1 MEYFCLYNL
10 FLLATTAARFQSFAM
25 LLLLV
30 ASLIQLSLA
39 QQLQLARNYSGH
51 GFFDPWTFKV
61 GNDATDVAGQPG
73 NNGNVNFTDQAF
85 AQQQNLT
92 SVNAAGNVVIKV
104 DDFTSAQPGGSY
116 GRNTVLMSSKDTITA
131 GSLVIMDAVHIPF
144 GCSVWPAFWM
154 VGLGAPW
161 PARGEIDIIENVNLA
176 TNNQYSLHTLD
187 GCAHPAKGQV
197 NETGNL
203 LTPSCFVNATGQAT
217 NEGCLVADSD
227 LSYGAKF
234 AQSGGGAFA
243 TLWDEEGIRI
253 WFFTR
258 SAVPPDM
265 ATASPNPS
273 GWGAPTAFWPQS
285 SCNTAQFFGP
295 QTLILET
302 NVCGNFAVD
311 VFSQTCSQVAKV
323 CTDLIVTPTNYVDAY
338 WEIKYIAVFSN
349 SSSGASSASSA
360 NSGSATTSGAGAGA
374 TSGSNGAFA
383 PGPWTLLSSAL
394 MGAIF
399 SYIML

>member
-1 MEYFCLYNL
+1 
-10 FLLATTAARFQSFAM
+10 M

-30 ASLIQLSLA
+30 TSLIQISLA
-39 QQLQLARNYSGH
+39 QQLQLAQNYSGQ
-51 GFFDPWTFKV
+51 GFFDPWNFKV
-61 GNDATDVAGQPG
+61 GNDATDVAGQKG
-73 NNGNVNFTDQAF
+73 NQGNVNFTDQAF

-92 SVNAAGNVVIKV
+92 SVNAVGNVVIKV
-104 DDFTSAQPGGSY
+104 DDFTSAQPNGTY

-154 VGLGAPW
+154 IGLGAPW
-161 PARGEIDIIENVNLA
+161 PTKGEIDIIENVNLA
-176 TNNQYSLHTLD
+176 TNNQYSLHTVD
-187 GCAHPAKGQV
+187 GCSHPAKGQV
-197 NETGNL
+197 NETGSL
-203 LTPSCFVNATGQAT
+203 LTASCFVNATGQAT

-265 ATASPNPS
+265 VTASPNPS
-273 GWGAPTAFWPQS
+273 GWGTPTAFWPQS

-311 VFSQTCSQVAKV
+311 VFSQTCSQVAKL
-323 CTDLIVTPTNYVDAY
+323 CTDLVVTPTNYVDAY

-349 SSSGASSASSA
+349 SSSTSGASSASS
-360 NSGSATTSGAGAGA
+360 SSVTTSGSGADANWWEQYEHWQCFHTGTMDPPELCA
-374 TSGSNGAFA
+374 HGSDNQ
-383 PGPWTLLSSAL
+383 SHYAL
-394 MGAIF
+394 V
-399 SYIML
+399 